1 MAVTGRQFPASCCS
15 SCVNDIHPQAAT
27 ESIHQGTQPSIPQKA
42 RSFQLLFAACTILS
56 GSCQLPS
63 GSFQVPSGSLPNTVR
78 VIPGTI
84 LLVSITVRVVP
95 GTILLVSTTIR
106 VVPHTIR
113 PVSTTVRVIP
123 ITIRLVSLPTR
134 RCSAPALNVARAAAI
149 PFPRGIA
156 DMVGFVLL
164 KSLCLETLHCRFF
177 GIRDR
182 NPFTIHPNCEK
193 TFNVIVSDNV
203 AEIFA

>member
-1 MAVTGRQFPASCCS
+1 
-15 SCVNDIHPQAAT
+15 
-27 ESIHQGTQPSIPQKA
+27 
-42 RSFQLLFAACTILS
+42 
-56 GSCQLPS
+56 
-63 GSFQVPSGSLPNTVR
+63 
-78 VIPGTI
+78 
-84 LLVSITVRVVP
+84 
-95 GTILLVSTTIR
+95 
-106 VVPHTIR
+106 
-113 PVSTTVRVIP
+113 
-123 ITIRLVSLPTR
+123 
-134 RCSAPALNVARAAAI
+134 LNVARAAAI